1 MKFRVLPVG
10 KPGLKIIITG
20 FRSDEQK
27 RKAIKIDA
35 AAFTSCGRKVF
46 TLAHEITFL

>member
-1 MKFRVLPVG
+1 MKFHVLAVG

-35 AAFTSCGRKVF
+35 VAFTSCGSKVF
-46 TLAHEITFL
+46 TLVYEITFL

>member
-1 MKFRVLPVG
+1 MKFHVLPAG

-20 FRSDEQK
+20 FGSYEQK

-35 AAFTSCGRKVF
+35 ANFSSFG
-46 TLAHEITFL
+46 